1 MLFIVLDH
9 PGSGQLGCC
18 GSPFGTPSSGTLAA
32 SSLRCNNM
40 PTAASCITG
49 QPNQELPPAKRRL
62 IFRAVLRGLA
72 RGRPR
77 PRASIRP
84 AAEDWDVLED
94 TRSTMTLPCCSSAG
108 HDPRAVTLPGSPP
121 TRIALAIVVSAGFTT
136 SAGLTPAGA
145 EASIAVGADLLIS
158 RYRCLLE

>member
-40 PTAASCITG
+40 HTAASCITG

-72 RGRPR
+72 RGE
-77 PRASIRP
+77 A
-84 AAEDWDVLED
+84 AAEGIN
-94 TRSTMTLPCCSSAG
+94 P
-108 HDPRAVTLPGSPP
+108 PG
-121 TRIALAIVVSAGFTT
+121 GG
-136 SAGLTPAGA
+136 GLGCARRHSLDDDA
-145 EASIAVGADLLIS
+145 AMLLIRRS
-158 RYRCLLE
+158 